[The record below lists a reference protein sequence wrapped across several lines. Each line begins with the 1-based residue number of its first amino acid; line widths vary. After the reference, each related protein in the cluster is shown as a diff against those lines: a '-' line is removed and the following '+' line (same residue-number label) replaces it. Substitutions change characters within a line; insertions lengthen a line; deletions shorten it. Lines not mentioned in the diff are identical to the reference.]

1 VSPFTTLR
9 NVLSSPD
16 IYTRFQRA
24 VWGRALRELVTSY
37 VRPSP
42 GLRVLDMGCGPGDI
56 LRLLPPVEYLGFDLS
71 PRYVDSARRRFG
83 SRAEFLVA
91 DVTTIA
97 FFEPNAYDLVLAKG
111 LLHHIDD
118 LAARRLFSLAAKALR
133 PGGKLVTVDGCFH
146 DAQPTLHRMLTGLDR
161 GEHIRRPAE
170 YVSLAAGQF
179 SAVDMDVRDDLL
191 RIPYSLAIA
200 TFTR

>member
-1 VSPFTTLR
+1 MSPFTTLR
-9 NVLSSPD
+9 SVLSSPD

-24 VWGRALRELVTSY
+24 VWGRAMRELVTSY

-56 LRLLPPVEYLGFDLS
+56 LRLLPPVDYLGFDLS
-71 PRYVDSARRRFG
+71 PRYVESARRRFG
-83 SRAEFLVA
+83 ARAEFFVA
-91 DVTTIA
+91 DVTTVE
-97 FFEPNAYDLVLAKG
+97 FFEPEYDLVLAKG

-118 LAARRLFSLAAKALR
+118 PSAQRLFSLAAKALR
-133 PGGKLVTVDGCFH
+133 PGGKLVTIDGCFH
-146 DAQPTLHRMLTGLDR
+146 DDQPALHRMLTGLDR

-170 YVSLAAGQF
+170 YISLAGEQF